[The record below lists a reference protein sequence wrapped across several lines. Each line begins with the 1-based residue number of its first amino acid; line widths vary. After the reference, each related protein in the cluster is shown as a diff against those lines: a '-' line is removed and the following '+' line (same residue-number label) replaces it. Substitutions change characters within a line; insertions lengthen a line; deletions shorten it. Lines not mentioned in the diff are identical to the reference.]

1 MSRSVLIWFRND
13 LRTHDHAPLVE
24 ATRIARHLLPVYIID
39 PAKWGPS
46 PWGFPRMSTRRVQ
59 FLLEALTDLKAG
71 LESRGSSLIVRVGRA
86 EDIIPELVREFA
98 IDEVLIHEEVCYEE
112 LKEEDRVKKSLPKR
126 TVFRSFWG
134 STLFHI
140 DDLPMKIPRLPEVFT
155 QFRRSIEGKVNPRP
169 PLPTPSTFPALPERC
184 SATAIPSLE
193 ALGLSPPSTDT
204 RAQFTFKGGMTAG
217 MQRVEQWMWRDNC
230 LQNYKDTRNGMV
242 GQNYSSRLAPWLSL
256 GCISPRWVQAE
267 IERYEST
274 RVKNESTYWLTFELL
289 WRDYF
294 RFWSL
299 KHGNAIFLIGGPK
312 GRVYEWKNDDAVFEA
327 WISGR
332 TGESLVDACMNEL
345 RETGWMSNRGRQN
358 AASYWA
364 KTLGQDWRR
373 GAAWFEYHL
382 IDYDVCSNWGNW
394 TYVAGVGNDPRDRVF
409 NVPSQAKKYD
419 PDRSYRRLWS
429 R

>member
-1 MSRSVLIWFRND
+1 
-13 LRTHDHAPLVE
+13 
-24 ATRIARHLLPVYIID
+24 
-39 PAKWGPS
+39 
-46 PWGFPRMSTRRVQ
+46 MSTRRVQ